1 MIVSII
7 VAAAENNVIGGN
19 NQLLWRLPND
29 LKRFK
34 SITTGH
40 TVIMGRKTY
49 DSMGRAL
56 PNRRNI
62 IISRDAGLKIE
73 GCETA
78 NSLESALQSAADE
91 KEVFVIGGEQ
101 IYKQAWDKADRLYLT
116 RVHTEKEGDTF
127 IPEIR
132 ADQWTEESRDSHP
145 ADEKH
150 PYAYSFIAYKRKPL
164 KYVTS

>member
-1 MIVSII
+1 
-7 VAAAENNVIGGN
+7 
-19 NQLLWRLPND
+19 
-29 LKRFK
+29 
-34 SITTGH
+34 
-40 TVIMGRKTY
+40 MGRKTY

-56 PNRRNI
+56 PDRRNI

-78 NSLESALQSAADE
+78 NSLEDAFQSAADE

-132 ADQWTEESRDSHP
+132 ADQWTEESR
-145 ADEKH
+145 
-150 PYAYSFIAYKRKPL
+150 
-164 KYVTS
+164 VTFL